1 MQDMLSN
8 VKGELEDIVQ
18 YLLKDIGSLRAGRAT
33 PALVENIKVKAYE
46 NVSELK
52 HVASISTPDPKTI
65 FIQPW
70 DKALLDPIQ
79 HALKEANLGML
90 PAVQEGR
97 ILLILPSLTS
107 ERREEFMKVLGKKIE
122 DARVK
127 VRQKRDKAKN
137 LIQTAE
143 RNKEISEDEKFRL
156 HKELQ
161 KIIDEYSDAINN
173 IESQKMREIEG

>member
-1 MQDMLSN
+1 
-8 VKGELEDIVQ
+8 
-18 YLLKDIGSLRAGRAT
+18 
-33 PALVENIKVKAYE
+33 
-46 NVSELK
+46 
-52 HVASISTPDPKTI
+52 
-65 FIQPW
+65 
-70 DKALLDPIQ
+70 
-79 HALKEANLGML
+79 
-90 PAVQEGR
+90 
-97 ILLILPSLTS
+97 
-107 ERREEFMKVLGKKIE
+107 MKVLGKKIE